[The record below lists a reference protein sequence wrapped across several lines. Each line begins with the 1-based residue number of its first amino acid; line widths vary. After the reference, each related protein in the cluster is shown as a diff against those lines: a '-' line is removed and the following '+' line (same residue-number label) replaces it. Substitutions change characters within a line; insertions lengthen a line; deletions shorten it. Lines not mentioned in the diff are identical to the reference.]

1 MNKAKQLG
9 FSLIEL
15 IFVIAII
22 GVMASLGVSYYQH
35 RAENTKLQKV
45 AIQMQQYLQ
54 AALAYYGDNN
64 CWPSTKTPTFSQ
76 YLPINATQDPWGGKI
91 SGTQR
96 NTHIFTVTDAA
107 PNNRIAIR
115 VAALLPNA
123 QANKTTVLAEVTVPI
138 GNQTPGYSIFV
149 TAGQYS
155 FNSSLPVNFSCPANY
170 TGQMIAGICEFK
182 TSANGG
188 DHKHVSVGGT
198 CSPQG
203 NNAWQCTP
211 AIGDNYHISNISVNY
226 TIFCTPNKKTVTNN
240 F

>member
-35 RAENTKLQKV
+35 RAENNKIQKV

-64 CWPSTKTPTFSQ
+64 NWPSTKTPNFSQ

-91 SGTQR
+91 SGAQR
-96 NTHIFTVTDAA
+96 NAHIFTVTDAA
-107 PNNRIAIR
+107 PNSRIAIR

-123 QANKTTVLAEVTVPI
+123 QANKATVLAEVTVPI

-149 TAGQYS
+149 TAGQYQ
-155 FNSSLPVNFSCPANY
+155 FNSSQPIKFSCPTNY
-170 TGQMIAGICEFK
+170 TGQMAVGIREFK
-182 TSANGG
+182 LAKPVGHERHAEVHASCSTIG
-188 DHKHVSVGGT
+188 DNT
-198 CSPQG
+198 
-203 NNAWQCTP
+203 WQCTP
-211 AIGDNYHISNISVNY
+211 VVGNDNYVSHISANY
-226 TIFCTPNKKTVTNN
+226 TVFCTPNKKT
-240 F
+240 